1 MPPLLQQG
9 NGKVGHF
16 SKIVKEFVFMEIMEN
31 HKIEDVKLRDLLALA
46 FDIVERNNAG
56 LEERIC
62 KLEQKIKEQE
72 AQIQEQEKRIA
83 GQDFVISALVQGATE
98 VKNVAFEA
106 QPEFE
111 EEEPGFKA
119 AEPEFEEQ
127 VEIAHADEHIDSN
140 DSGNSDAPESD
151 DGAESRQEQESAGDM
166 ASDGVREPAEEAAP
180 ADDLEPAEEAESAD
194 DLENAE
200 GEGPVD
206 DLENAEDEEHA
217 DDFESADVMV
227 SGGEQEQPD
236 EAVRIDDFEFVE
248 DDASEVDL
256 TLAEDEEPAQD
267 IEAARESAP
276 AEAVELANG
285 AIPDTL
291 SGLDVLAFAE
301 ELAEKANEAAP
312 GSDVFELMARQQ
324 EREEII
330 GETLE
335 RENEVKIVNE
345 AAKPDWY
352 DWEVDYPAEYVADV
366 YKAISFNDR
375 FEFIK
380 ELFNLSGDLS
390 EAEYLFKDT
399 LDDINEMENFKQVVE
414 YIRHRFPQWDEQ
426 SDEVYRFYMAIR
438 RKFNK
443 Q

>member
-9 NGKVGHF
+9 NGKVGLY

-31 HKIEDVKLRDLLALA
+31 HKIEDIKLRDLLALA
-46 FDIVERNNAG
+46 FDIMERNNAG

-127 VEIAHADEHIDSN
+127 AEIAPADAQEDSN
-140 DSGNSDAPESD
+140 NCGNSDAPESE
-151 DGAESRQEQESAGDM
+151 DGAESRQKQESADDM
-166 ASDGVREPAEEAAP
+166 ASIRVLEPAEEAAP
-180 ADDLEPAEEAESAD
+180 ADDLESAEEAESAD
-194 DLENAE
+194 DLEY
-200 GEGPVD
+200 
-206 DLENAEDEEHA
+206 AEDEERA

-227 SGGEQEQPD
+227 SGGKQEQPD
-236 EAVRIDDFEFVE
+236 EAVRIDDFEF
-248 DDASEVDL
+248 
-256 TLAEDEEPAQD
+256 AEDEESEKDLTFAEDDEPAQD

>member
-1 MPPLLQQG
+1 
-9 NGKVGHF
+9 
-16 SKIVKEFVFMEIMEN
+16 MEIMEN
-31 HKIEDVKLRDLLALA
+31 HKIEDIKLRDLLALA
-46 FDIVERNNAG
+46 FDIMERNNAG

-106 QPEFE
+106 QPEY
-111 EEEPGFKA
+111 KA
-119 AEPEFEEQ
+119 ADSEFEEQ
-127 VEIAHADEHIDSN
+127 AEIAPADEHVDSN
-140 DSGNSDAPESD
+140 DCGNSDAPESE

-166 ASDGVREPAEEAAP
+166 ASDGVLEPAEEAAP

-200 GEGPVD
+200 DEERVD

-217 DDFESADVMV
+217 DDFESADDML

-236 EAVRIDDFEFVE
+236 EAVRIDDFEFTE
-248 DDASEVDL
+248 DDASDVDL

-267 IEAARESAP
+267 IEVARESAP

>member
-16 SKIVKEFVFMEIMEN
+16 KIVKEFVFMEN
-31 HKIEDVKLRDLLALA
+31 HKIEDIKLRDLLALA
-46 FDIVERNNAG
+46 FDIMERNNAN

-106 QPEFE
+106 QPEY
-111 EEEPGFKA
+111 KA
-119 AEPEFEEQ
+119 ADSEFEEQ
-127 VEIAHADEHIDSN
+127 AEIAPADEHVDSN
-140 DSGNSDAPESD
+140 DCGNSDAPESE

-166 ASDGVREPAEEAAP
+166 ASDGVLEPAEETAP
-180 ADDLEPAEEAESAD
+180 ADDLESAEEAESAD

-200 GEGPVD
+200 DEERVD
-206 DLENAEDEEHA
+206 DLEYAGDEEHA
-217 DDFESADVMV
+217 DDFESADDMV

-236 EAVRIDDFEFVE
+236 EAVRIDDFEFTE
-248 DDASEVDL
+248 DDASDVDL

-291 SGLDVLAFAE
+291 SGLDVLAFAD

>member
-16 SKIVKEFVFMEIMEN
+16 SKIVKEFVFMEN
-31 HKIEDVKLRDLLALA
+31 HKIEDIKLRDLLALA
-46 FDIVERNNAG
+46 FDIMERNNAG

-111 EEEPGFKA
+111 KE
-119 AEPEFEEQ
+119 EPEFEEQ
-127 VEIAHADEHIDSN
+127 AEIAPADEHVDSN
-140 DSGNSDAPESD
+140 DCGNSDALESD
-151 DGAESRQEQESAGDM
+151 DCAESIQVQESAGDM
-166 ASDGVREPAEEAAP
+166 ASIRVLEPAEETAP

-194 DLENAE
+194 ALENAE
-200 GEGPVD
+200 DEERVD

-236 EAVRIDDFEFVE
+236 EAVRIDDFEFTE
-248 DDASEVDL
+248 DKESEVDL

>member
-1 MPPLLQQG
+1 
-9 NGKVGHF
+9 
-16 SKIVKEFVFMEIMEN
+16 MEN
-31 HKIEDVKLRDLLALA
+31 HKIEDIKLRDLLALA
-46 FDIVERNNAG
+46 FDIMERNNAG

-111 EEEPGFKA
+111 KE
-119 AEPEFEEQ
+119 EPEFEEQ
-127 VEIAHADEHIDSN
+127 AEIAPADEHVDSN
-140 DSGNSDAPESD
+140 DCGNSDALESD
-151 DGAESRQEQESAGDM
+151 DCAESIQVQESAGDM
-166 ASDGVREPAEEAAP
+166 ASIRVLEPAEETAP

-194 DLENAE
+194 ALENAE
-200 GEGPVD
+200 DEERVD

-236 EAVRIDDFEFVE
+236 EAVRIDDFEFTE
-248 DDASEVDL
+248 DKESEVDL